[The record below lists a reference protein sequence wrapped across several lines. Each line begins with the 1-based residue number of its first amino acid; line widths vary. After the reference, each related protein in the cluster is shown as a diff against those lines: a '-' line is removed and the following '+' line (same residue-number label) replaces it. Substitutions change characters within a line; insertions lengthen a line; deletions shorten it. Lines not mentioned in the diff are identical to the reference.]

1 MEERLVLEKV
11 NYDNNEITIYGQTYQ
26 LEDTCFETVDPTN
39 PAQLNEEEEEVINKL
54 LLSVQESEKLKRH
67 MNFLM
72 KKGNLYL
79 KYNGNLLIHG
89 CIPVDEQGNM
99 EEMEIDGKVYN
110 GRELLD
116 QFEYHIRNSFSR
128 KHETDDLSTDLIW
141 YLWTG
146 KYSSLFGKRAM
157 TTFERY
163 FIKDKVSHKKEKN
176 PYYYLREDSD
186 MCRKMLEE
194 FDLDPEQGRIING
207 HTPVKEI
214 DGENPI
220 KANGKM
226 IVIDGGFSKAYQS
239 TTGIAGYTL
248 LYNSFGMQ
256 LVAHKHFGT
265 KENVLL
271 NGADELSVR
280 RVVDEE
286 LERKKVRDTNIGAK
300 LQEEIQMLQELMSY
314 RYID

>member
-1 MEERLVLEKV
+1 
-11 NYDNNEITIYGQTYQ
+11 
-26 LEDTCFETVDPTN
+26 
-39 PAQLNEEEEEVINKL
+39 
-54 LLSVQESEKLKRH
+54 
-67 MNFLM
+67 MNFFFSSRRR
-72 KKGNLYL
+72 
-79 KYNGNLLIHG
+79 HTFFFQA
-89 CIPVDEQGNM
+89 E
-99 EEMEIDGKVYN
+99 DGIRDRSPSRGLGDVY
-110 GRELLD
+110 
-116 QFEYHIRNSFSR
+116 
-128 KHETDDLSTDLIW
+128 
-141 YLWTG
+141 
-146 KYSSLFGKRAM
+146 KR
-157 TTFERY
+157 
-163 FIKDKVSHKKEKN
+163 
-176 PYYYLREDSD
+176 
-186 MCRKMLEE
+186 
-194 FDLDPEQGRIING
+194 Q
-207 HTPVKEI
+207 VKEI

-300 LQEEIQMLQELMSY
+300 LQEEINMLQELMSY

>member
-1 MEERLVLEKV
+1 
-11 NYDNNEITIYGQTYQ
+11 
-26 LEDTCFETVDPTN
+26 
-39 PAQLNEEEEEVINKL
+39 
-54 LLSVQESEKLKRH
+54 
-67 MNFLM
+67 
-72 KKGNLYL
+72 
-79 KYNGNLLIHG
+79 
-89 CIPVDEQGNM
+89 
-99 EEMEIDGKVYN
+99 
-110 GRELLD
+110 
-116 QFEYHIRNSFSR
+116 
-128 KHETDDLSTDLIW
+128 
-141 YLWTG
+141 
-146 KYSSLFGKRAM
+146 
-157 TTFERY
+157 
-163 FIKDKVSHKKEKN
+163 
-176 PYYYLREDSD
+176 
-186 MCRKMLEE
+186 
-194 FDLDPEQGRIING
+194 

-220 KANGKM
+220 KADGKM

-300 LQEEIQMLQELMSY
+300 LQEEIRMLQELMAY
-314 RYID
+314 RYIN